1 MRARA
6 RIVVLVAVCGSWLLV
21 FSPQAASAH
30 QVKQVGPF
38 TLAVGFG
45 NEPAY
50 SGQPNSV
57 QLLLSEKGKPVTDL
71 GSTLKVEVKFGGS
84 TKGLLIEPNFEVGE
98 FGTPG
103 DYRAWF
109 IPTQIGTYAFHF
121 TGKIGSNPVDLTFTS
136 GPKTFSDVLDPAE
149 AEFPPTNAPTNQELA
164 ARLDREGPRL
174 AAVASAAS
182 SAAHS
187 ARTVGIVGIVVGAVG
202 LIVAVAALAS
212 RKRT

>member
-38 TLAVGFG
+38 TMAVGFG

-50 SGQPNSV
+50 AGQPNSV

-71 GSTLKVEVKFGGS
+71 STLKVEVKFAS
-84 TKGLLIEPNFEVGE
+84 SSKELIIEPNFEVGE

-103 DYRAWF
+103 
-109 IPTQIGTYAFHF
+109 
-121 TGKIGSNPVDLTFTS
+121 
-136 GPKTFSDVLDPAE
+136 
-149 AEFPPTNAPTNQELA
+149 
-164 ARLDREGPRL
+164 
-174 AAVASAAS
+174 
-182 SAAHS
+182 
-187 ARTVGIVGIVVGAVG
+187 
-202 LIVAVAALAS
+202 
-212 RKRT
+212 